1 MYVPVTLC
9 GSRSVTF
16 IHLKR
21 VIEARPV
28 AYSVQVYTLPSLW
41 LSPSLPLSL
50 CCNILYS
57 SDLSSPLLQD
67 VMYQIMRGVDF
78 LHSNR
83 IVHRDLKP
91 QNILI
96 SNSGEVKLADFGL
109 ARIYE
114 QMQTLTTVVVTLWYR
129 SPEVLLKSSYASS
142 VDIWSCG
149 CIFAELH
156 TRKPLFP
163 GTSEVDQL
171 SRIFQILGSPPID
184 QWPAD
189 VSLSWKFFAEIRK
202 IPFNRIIPEIEDD
215 AQRLLESM
223 LTFDPAKRSSAT
235 QILDNDYFKD
245 LELYPPSYYNNYSH
259 SPHTTSSNGNY
270 VNNGSHINH
279 DHRHTNHRDLRS
291 STSLSLSS
299 AFTSS
304 MDTLNSSS
312 RSAIDSFI
320 QSSSTSSSTSS
331 PRRFN
336 H

>member
-1 MYVPVTLC
+1 
-9 GSRSVTF
+9 
-16 IHLKR
+16 
-21 VIEARPV
+21 
-28 AYSVQVYTLPSLW
+28 
-41 LSPSLPLSL
+41 
-50 CCNILYS
+50 
-57 SDLSSPLLQD
+57 
-67 VMYQIMRGVDF
+67 MYQIMRGVDF

-171 SRIFQILGSPPID
+171 SKIFKIIGSPSIEE
-184 QWPAD
+184 WPSE
-189 VSLSWKFFAEIRK
+189 VSLSWKFFAGNRK
-202 IPFNRIIPEIEDD
+202 TPFNQIMPEIEDD
-215 AQRLLESM
+215 AQILLESM

-235 QILDNDYFKD
+235 QILENEYFKD
-245 LELYPPSYYNNYSH
+245 FELYPPAYYSNYPGQS
-259 SPHTTSSNGNY
+259 SSNSNY
-270 VNNGSHINH
+270 I
-279 DHRHTNHRDLRS
+279 DHRS
-291 STSLSLSS
+291 STGSNSTT
-299 AFTSS
+299 FTSS
-304 MDTLNSSS
+304 LDTSSASS
-312 RSAIDSFI
+312 RSVLDSFI
-320 QSSSTSSSTSS
+320 QPSSTSTSASSV
-331 PRRFN
+331 RRFN
-336 H
+336 L

>member
-1 MYVPVTLC
+1 
-9 GSRSVTF
+9 
-16 IHLKR
+16 
-21 VIEARPV
+21 
-28 AYSVQVYTLPSLW
+28 
-41 LSPSLPLSL
+41 
-50 CCNILYS
+50 
-57 SDLSSPLLQD
+57 
-67 VMYQIMRGVDF
+67 MYQIMRGVDF

-114 QMQTLTTVVVTLWYR
+114 QMQTLSTVVVTLWYR

-171 SRIFQILGSPPID
+171 SKIFKILGSPPID
-184 QWPAD
+184 QWPAE
-189 VSLSWKFFAEIRK
+189 VSLSWKFFADNRK
-202 IPFNRIIPEIEDD
+202 TPFNQIIPEIEDD
-215 AQRLLESM
+215 AQGLLESM

-235 QILDNDYFKD
+235 QILENDYFKD
-245 LELYPPSYYNNYSH
+245 FELYPPTYYSNYSH
-259 SPHTTSSNGNY
+259 SLHTTSNGNFMS
-270 VNNGSHINH
+270 NDHINH
-279 DHRHTNHRDLRS
+279 QHQHQHQQHRLNHHHHRS
-291 STSLSLSS
+291 SNLSNSS
-299 AFTSS
+299 AFSSSIDTS
-304 MDTLNSSS
+304 NSST
-312 RSAIDSFI
+312 RSVIDPYI
-320 QSSSTSSSTSS
+320 QSSSTSSSSS
-331 PRRFN
+331 SSSRKFN